1 LTVARGWLKAAPLL
15 LKNDFAGRGE
25 TGMNTQ
31 MRRTIVALAAAI
43 FGMSVSAGAALAEDG
58 LDRAKA
64 VVDFY
69 KTKPEF
75 HPRGQPFDAKSCAA
89 GKKMLSIPNSSANP
103 FLKGIIA
110 QEIKDGKEIGLA
122 VTEWENQGQPNQ
134 WVQGMNFAIQSHFDI
149 VDLISGLDP
158 KLIGPQIKAATDSG
172 VKTMASHFYD
182 PSQTVDPALAE
193 SLSVDFNQVGKILAD
208 WAIVRTGGKANIVIV
223 KTDEVPPTAP
233 LVAGIESELAANC
246 PDCKIVQQ
254 VNVGVTEWGTRIQPS
269 VQSALIANPGVNFV
283 IPIYDSMSQFVV
295 PAIRLTGKAASVKI
309 ATFNGTPFVLD
320 YIQQGSV
327 DMDIGE
333 SLDWIA
339 RATIDGY
346 LRALCGLEA
355 PKEIGV
361 PFYIFDSANAKDAG
375 TPATFDRGYGSD
387 YIAGYRALWEEK

>member
-1 LTVARGWLKAAPLL
+1 
-15 LKNDFAGRGE
+15 
-25 TGMNTQ
+25 MNTQ

-182 PSQTVDPALAE
+182 PSQKVDPALAE

-295 PAIRLTGKAASVKI
+295 PAIRLTGKASSVKI